1 MAKELNEAQVLTVK
15 QAIAPG
21 QSPTTH
27 QRWTTLGAA

>member
-15 QAIAPG
+15 QAIASG